1 MSFSFYSQAA
11 YTHGPYVAKYRLAP
25 MLAHQEALSSSK
37 PSGPDDLMPMIAQ
50 YFTSHPA
57 RYSLDVQMCRDLSK
71 QPVEDTQTEWK
82 DSETPWERVA
92 ILELPVG
99 QDSASDARRKFWEEQ
114 MALSPFTGLAAHR
127 PLGSVNRL
135 RKAIY
140 AHSKANRVNRNQTVI
155 KRDVRNID
163 EIP

>member
-1 MSFSFYSQAA
+1 MSFTFYSQAA
-11 YTHGPYVAKYRLAP
+11 YTHGPYVAKYRLEP
-25 MLAHQEALSSSK
+25 ILDHQKALSSTK

-57 RYSLDVQMCRDLSK
+57 RYSLDVQMCRDLGK

-82 DSETPWERVA
+82 ESEAPWESVA
-92 ILELPVG
+92 TLELPVG
-99 QDSASDARRKFWEEQ
+99 QDSASDARRTFWEDQ
-114 MALSPFTGLAAHR
+114 MALSPFAGLAAHR

-135 RKAIY
+135 RKAVY
-140 AHSKANRVNRNQTVI
+140 AHSKANREIKNQMEI
-155 KRDVRNID
+155 KRNVQSVN